1 MYPKGDLKKKDD
13 RQLVILISKTSSY
26 DVMKRMHSHSHYE
39 IINIQSRNSGNQ
51 IFEMDNKQFPFSN
64 STFMLIPPNTKHQL
78 IRERQNSTR
87 LLINFTEAFASS
99 LFDFLGIDKTDFFK
113 NNIIEFTAEQ
123 TQKLY
128 HIASEMTNFNF
139 GSASNETTLR
149 KGKVVLAR
157 FFESMYLFR
166 GKPVSEIISTQ
177 KTDLLINYIKS
188 HYNENLNLD
197 LLSQKFFMSK
207 YRICR
212 EMRKKT
218 GRSFTEF
225 LSDIRLNESCN
236 LLKNTDMSI
245 TDIAYAV
252 GFNSPSYFSVLFKDY
267 IKLSPTQ
274 YREEFL
280 N

>member
-13 RQLVILISKTSSY
+13 RQLVILISKTSSD

-39 IINIQSRNSGNQ
+39 IINIQSQNSGNQ
-51 IFEMDNKQFPFSN
+51 IFEMDNKQYPFSN
-64 STFMLIPPNTKHQL
+64 NTFMLIPPNTKHQL

-123 TQKLY
+123 TQELY

-139 GSASNETTLR
+139 SSASNETALR

-157 FFESMYLFR
+157 LFDNMYLFR
-166 GKPVSEIISTQ
+166 GKPVSEIIGTQ
-177 KTDLLINYIKS
+177 KADLLINYIKS

-197 LLSQKFFMSK
+197 FLSQKFFMSK
-207 YRICR
+207 YQICR
-212 EMRKKT
+212 EMKKKT
-218 GRSFTEF
+218 GCSFTEF
-225 LSDIRLNESCN
+225 LSDIRLNEACN

-267 IKLSPTQ
+267 IKLSPTR
-274 YREEFL
+274 YREKFS

>member
-13 RQLVILISKTSSY
+13 RQLVILISKTSSD

-39 IINIQSRNSGNQ
+39 IINIQSQNSGNQ
-51 IFEMDNKQFPFSN
+51 IFEMDYKQYPFSN
-64 STFMLIPPNTKHQL
+64 NTFMLIPPNTKHQL

-123 TQKLY
+123 TQELY

-139 GSASNETTLR
+139 SSASNETALR

-157 FFESMYLFR
+157 LFDNMYLFR
-166 GKPVSEIISTQ
+166 GKPVSEIIGTQ
-177 KTDLLINYIKS
+177 KADLLINYIKS

-197 LLSQKFFMSK
+197 FLSQKFFMSK
-207 YRICR
+207 YQICR
-212 EMRKKT
+212 EMKKKT
-218 GRSFTEF
+218 GCSFTEF
-225 LSDIRLNESCN
+225 LSDIRLNEACN

-267 IKLSPTQ
+267 IKLSPTR
-274 YREEFL
+274 YREKFS